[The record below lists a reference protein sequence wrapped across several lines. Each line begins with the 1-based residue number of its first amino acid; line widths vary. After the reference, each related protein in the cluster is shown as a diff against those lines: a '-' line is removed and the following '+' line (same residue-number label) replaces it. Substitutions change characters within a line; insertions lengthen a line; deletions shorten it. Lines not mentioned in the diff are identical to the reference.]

1 MAIENQRK
9 TGQTILYKQG
19 DLTSAAAAITDNLPH
34 IRSIKSG
41 INKWDPVHKSI
52 FEVAFSLPTPIQSM
66 FMEDVPILTQ
76 QVYSVQGLDALQKT
90 TPAGSQRF
98 FGADVSFLNPVLDT
112 TYADLTIVFNL
123 NLRNVTD
130 NFILKIFRA
139 WENLSYDLA
148 DGTRSIKS
156 DYCSAFMKI
165 AEGNRNGDVW
175 RSYEFKDVMLTGVT
189 GLDDLDYTSNDAR
202 QLTCTFRSDYWYDTL
217 AGGSENAG

>member
-52 FEVAFSLPTPIQSM
+52 YEVAFSLPIPIQSM
-66 FMEDVPILTQ
+66 FMEDVPIMTQ

-98 FGADVSFLNPVLDT
+98 FGADVSFLNPVLDS
-112 TYADLTIVFNL
+112 TYADITIVFNL

-189 GLDDLDYTSNDAR
+189 GLEDLDYNANEAR
-202 QLTCTFRSDYWYDTL
+202 QLVCTFRADYWDDDL
-217 AGGSENAG
+217 A